1 MNWIIIPFRIFSNK
15 QFQIFSAPELPSA
28 ADLLR
33 ENGATFTPTK
43 AQLLLTN
50 KNSVR
55 HQAVVNERHLEL
67 KESESENLLNSR
79 KDCESNSNLDSNSGV
94 FVNASQQSPPTYE
107 KYKCEKNE
115 LLKCWN

>member
-1 MNWIIIPFRIFSNK
+1 MAAFMQLGSNINV
-15 QFQIFSAPELPSA
+15 FAPNPAPELPSA
-28 ADLLR
+28 ADLLL

-67 KESESENLLNSR
+67 KEGQQSESENLLKS
-79 KDCESNSNLDSNSGV
+79 KKVCESNSNQGSNSV
-94 FVNASQQSPPTYE
+94 LLVNASQQSPPTYKE
-107 KYKCEKNE
+107 YKCKENE
-115 LLKCWN
+115 LMKC